1 MTYYFLL
8 INIVTFVLYGIDKRK
23 AQKGKWRIPEKTLL
37 LLAAAGGAFGAL
49 CAMHIYRHKTKHLK
63 FKLGVPVL
71 LAIQIMILYVYY
83 YPM

>member
-37 LLAAAGGAFGAL
+37 LMATAGGAFGAL
-49 CAMHIYRHKTKHLK
+49 CAMHIYRHKTKNLK

-71 LAIQIMILYVYY
+71 LAIQIVILYVCYY
-83 YPM
+83 SM